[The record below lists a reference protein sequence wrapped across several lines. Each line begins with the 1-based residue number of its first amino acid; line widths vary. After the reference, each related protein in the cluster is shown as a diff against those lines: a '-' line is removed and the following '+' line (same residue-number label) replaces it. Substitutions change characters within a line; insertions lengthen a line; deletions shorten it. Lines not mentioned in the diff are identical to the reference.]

1 MHYNQAWPDPQLDQ
15 AVSMNSAAHISGNLR
30 KMQTRLEDLAHYPLM
45 LDGIEIDMNAK
56 IGQTIKLSFDGT
68 INCIACEKT
77 TKKSFGQGF
86 CYPCFRD
93 SPNAS
98 ECIFRP
104 ELCRAHEGEARD
116 MEWARKNCLV
126 EQIVYLA
133 RSSAVK
139 VGITRASQLPTR
151 WIDQGA
157 SDAIVFAR
165 VPNRYTA
172 GLVEVTM
179 KKHLTDR
186 TNWQRMLKNEV
197 IDADLVAT
205 KASLTG
211 VLDAELRR
219 FVDTDDTV
227 CSINYPVNRYP
238 EKVKSVGFD
247 KQPQIEGCLAGIKG
261 QYLIFDDNRVLNIRK
276 HNGYRI
282 TIN

>member
-1 MHYNQAWPDPQLDQ
+1 
-15 AVSMNSAAHISGNLR
+15 MNPNKTVSGNLE
-30 KMQTRLEDLAHYPLM
+30 KMQTRLEDVARYTLM
-45 LDGIEIDMNAK
+45 LDDDPVDMNAK
-56 IGQTIKLSFDGT
+56 IGTTIRMSFDGQ
-68 INCIACEKT
+68 INCIACGRQT
-77 TKKSFGQGF
+77 RKSFGQGF

-93 SPNAS
+93 APEAS
-98 ECIFRP
+98 ECIIRP

-116 MEWARKNCLV
+116 MAWAEKYCLT

-133 RSSAVK
+133 RSSAIK
-139 VGITRASQLPTR
+139 VGITRVSQMPTR

-172 GLVEVTM
+172 GLVEVAM
-179 KKHLTDR
+179 KSHLTDR

-205 KASLTG
+205 KASLAGT
-211 VLDAELRR
+211 LDPELQQ
-219 FVDTDDTV
+219 FVETDNTV
-227 CSINYPVNRYP
+227 CTINYPVEHYP
-238 EKVKSVGFD
+238 EKVKSVSFD
-247 KQPQIEGCLAGIKG
+247 KQADIEGHLIGIKG

-282 TIN
+282 TLG

>member
-1 MHYNQAWPDPQLDQ
+1 
-15 AVSMNSAAHISGNLR
+15 MNSKAQHFGNLR
-30 KMQTRLEDLAHYPLM
+30 KMQTRLEDVAHYTLVLNGKP
-45 LDGIEIDMNAK
+45 IDMNAK
-56 IGQTIKLSFDGT
+56 IGKTIRLSFDGT
-68 INCIACEKT
+68 INCIACGRT

-86 CYPCFRD
+86 CFPCFRD
-93 SPNAS
+93 APESS
-98 ECIFRP
+98 ECILRP

-116 MEWARKNCLV
+116 MAWAEKHCLV

-133 RSSAVK
+133 RSSAIK
-139 VGITRASQLPTR
+139 VGITRASQMPTR

-172 GLVEVTM
+172 GLVEVAM
-179 KKHLTDR
+179 KEHLTDR

-205 KASLTG
+205 KASLTET
-211 VLDAELRR
+211 LDPDLRQ
-219 FVDTDDTV
+219 FVDTDDTI
-227 CSINYPVNRYP
+227 CTINYPVERYP

-247 KQPQIEGCLAGIKG
+247 KQAEIEGCLAGIKG

-276 HNGYRI
+276 HNGYSI
-282 TIN
+282 TVS

>member
-1 MHYNQAWPDPQLDQ
+1 M
-15 AVSMNSAAHISGNLR
+15 SSETSSTGNLR
-30 KMQTRLEDLAHYPLM
+30 KMQTRLEAVAKYTLV
-45 LDGIEIDMNAK
+45 LDDVPIDMNAR
-56 IGQTIKLSFDGT
+56 IGETIKLTFDGT
-68 INCIACEKT
+68 INCIACGRE

-86 CYPCFRD
+86 CYPCFRNA
-93 SPNAS
+93 PEAS
-98 ECIFRP
+98 ECIIRP

-116 MEWARKNCLV
+116 MDWAERHCLV

-133 RSSAVK
+133 RSSAIK
-139 VGITRASQLPTR
+139 VGITRASQMPTR

-172 GLVEVTM
+172 GLVEVAM
-179 KKHLTDR
+179 KEHLTDR

-197 IDADLVAT
+197 IDADLAAT
-205 KASLTG
+205 KASLIDT
-211 VLDAELRR
+211 LDADLRQHI
-219 FVDTDDTV
+219 DADDTV
-227 CSINYPVNRYP
+227 CTINYPVERYP

-247 KQPQIEGCLAGIKG
+247 KLAEIEGVLAGIKG

-282 TIN
+282 SLT

>member
-1 MHYNQAWPDPQLDQ
+1 MSSATIAGEFD
-15 AVSMNSAAHISGNLR
+15 MNSAIPISGNLR
-30 KMQTRLEDLAHYPLM
+30 KMQTRLENGVHYTLM
-45 LDGIEIDMNAK
+45 LDDTPIDMNAR

-68 INCIACEKT
+68 INCIVCGRV

-86 CYPCFRD
+86 CFPCFRD
-93 SPNAS
+93 APEAS
-98 ECIFRP
+98 ECIIRP

-116 MEWARKNCLV
+116 MAWAEKHCLC

-151 WIDQGA
+151 WVDQGA

-172 GLVEVTM
+172 GLVEVAM
-179 KKHLTDR
+179 KEHLTDR

-197 IDADLVAT
+197 INADLVAT
-205 KASLTG
+205 KASLTDT
-211 VLDAELRR
+211 LDADLRQY
-219 FVDTDDTV
+219 VDADDTV
-227 CSINYPVNRYP
+227 CSIDYPVDRYP

-247 KQPQIEGCLAGIKG
+247 RQAEIEGRLAGIKG

-276 HNGYRI
+276 HNGYRVTI
-282 TIN
+282 TS

>member
-1 MHYNQAWPDPQLDQ
+1 
-15 AVSMNSAAHISGNLR
+15 MNTDATRSGNLR
-30 KMQTRLEDLAHYPLM
+30 KMQTRLGDVAQYTLM
-45 LDGIEIDMNAK
+45 LDGVPVDMNAK
-56 IGQTIKLSFDGT
+56 IGETIALRFDGI
-68 INCIACEKT
+68 INCIACGRE

-93 SPNAS
+93 APEAS
-98 ECIFRP
+98 ECIIRP

-116 MEWARKNCLV
+116 MAWAEKHCLV

-139 VGITRASQLPTR
+139 VGITRASQMPTR

-157 SDAIVFAR
+157 TDAIVFAR

-172 GLVEVTM
+172 GLVEVAL
-179 KKHLTDR
+179 KEHLTDR

-205 KASLTG
+205 KASLVGT
-211 VLDAELRR
+211 LEPELRQY
-219 FVDTDDTV
+219 VDCDDTV
-227 CSINYPVNRYP
+227 CAINYPVERYP
-238 EKVKSVGFD
+238 EKVKSVSFD
-247 KQPQIEGCLAGIKG
+247 KQPEIEGCLAGIKG

-276 HNGYRI
+276 HNGYLI
-282 TIN
+282 AM

>member
-1 MHYNQAWPDPQLDQ
+1 
-15 AVSMNSAAHISGNLR
+15 MNAKSPPSGNLR
-30 KMQTRLEDLAHYPLM
+30 KMQTRLDDVAHYTLA
-45 LDGIEIDMNAK
+45 LGDTQIDMNAK
-56 IGQTIKLSFDGT
+56 IGETIKLAFDGT
-68 INCIACEKT
+68 INCIACGKV

-86 CYPCFRD
+86 CYPCFQ
-93 SPNAS
+93 NAPESS
-98 ECIFRP
+98 ECIIRP

-116 MEWARKNCLV
+116 MAWAEEHCLV

-139 VGITRASQLPTR
+139 VGITRASQIPTR

-157 SDAIVFAR
+157 TDAIVFAR

-172 GLVEVTM
+172 GLVEVAM
-179 KKHLTDR
+179 KEHLTDR

-197 IDADLVAT
+197 IDADLVEM
-205 KASLTG
+205 KASLIG
-211 VLDAELRR
+211 SLDDDLRQ
-219 FVDTDDTV
+219 FVDSDDTV
-227 CSINYPVNRYP
+227 CSINYPVEQYP

-247 KQPQIEGCLAGIKG
+247 KFPEIEGCLAGIKG

-282 TIN
+282 SMGG

>member
-1 MHYNQAWPDPQLDQ
+1 METET
-15 AVSMNSAAHISGNLR
+15 IRSGNLR
-30 KMQTRLEDLAHYPLM
+30 KMQTRLGDVVQYTLM
-45 LDGIEIDMNAK
+45 LDGVPVDMNAQ
-56 IGQTIKLSFDGT
+56 IGEDISLRFDGV
-68 INCIACEKT
+68 INCIACGRE

-93 SPNAS
+93 APEAS
-98 ECIFRP
+98 ECIIRP

-116 MEWARKNCLV
+116 MAWAEKHCLT

-139 VGITRASQLPTR
+139 VGITRASQMPTR

-157 SDAIVFAR
+157 TDAVVLAR
-165 VPNRYTA
+165 APNRYTA
-172 GLVEVTM
+172 GLVEVAM
-179 KKHLTDR
+179 KEHLTDR

-205 KASLTG
+205 KASLVDSLEPG
-211 VLDAELRR
+211 LRQYVDA
-219 FVDTDDTV
+219 DDTV
-227 CSINYPVNRYP
+227 CTIRYPVERYP

-247 KQPQIEGCLAGIKG
+247 KQPAIEGRLAGIKG

-282 TIN
+282 VM